1 MNLAYWTVN
10 NTIKN
15 ITSVLCRIEAG
26 SLEKVP
32 AKGPLILVCNHINF
46 IEVPLI
52 YTHLQP
58 RPITGFAKA
67 ETWDSPLLGPLFD
80 LWGAIPIRRGEADTT
95 AMRQAL
101 GALAQD
107 KIVAVAPEGTRSGD
121 GKLRKGQPGIVTL
134 ALHSN
139 APLLP
144 LVYYGNEIFPNNIR
158 RLRRTDFHI
167 QVGQPFRVVT
177 HGQAVTRSTRQQI
190 TDEIMYLLA
199 ALLPPEYR
207 GEYADLSTASQDFI
221 QFI

>member
-58 RPITGFAKA
+58 RPVTGFAKA
-67 ETWDSPLLGPLFD
+67 ETWDSPLLGPLFN
-80 LWGAIPIRRGEADTT
+80 LWGAIPIRRGEADTA
-95 AMRQAL
+95 AMRHAL
-101 GALAQD
+101 NALAQNR
-107 KIVAVAPEGTRSGD
+107 IVAVAPEGTRSGD

-134 ALHSN
+134 ALHSD

-144 LVYYGNEIFPNNIR
+144 LVYYGNEVFPHNIR

-167 QVGQPFRVVT
+167 RVGRPFQVVT
-177 HGQAVTRSTRQQI
+177 HGQAVTKAIRQHI

-199 ALLPPEYR
+199 ALLPPDYR
-207 GEYADLSTASQDFI
+207 GEYADLNQASQDYI